1 MARRSLCLATRS
13 LALAA
18 LLTSCSAPA
27 TAPPAGTSAARPAGT
42 VPIAPTPTTS
52 TAITPTSAPVA
63 AVPADQRSTYDQA
76 RLALVEGDL
85 TGATN
90 RLRGL
95 QSASLPPEAAREV
108 RYELAIAL
116 SGQGSG
122 ADALNVLAT
131 PGAIPDDREAFA
143 RGLALEVA
151 DRHAEAMQSLAEF
164 ATANPT
170 VAAAVWLEVA
180 ERELNARRPREAAD
194 AAGHGLDTASP
205 VSEKQ
210 RLLEVRAQALAA
222 LGDNQAAFDAHR
234 QVLTLATS
242 DATLGEQLFRLA
254 QVSRDL
260 GQHDAAVQA
269 LQTALDRFPQ
279 ASTTP
284 DALRL
289 LDELG
294 AANEIDAYVLGRAR
308 YSAVDYRNAVAAF
321 DAYLQ
326 ANPDGPD
333 APSARL
339 YRSLASLTP
348 GNEPNALRELDA
360 IADDPSQDSELAAQ
374 ALVEAGQVLDGL
386 AEPDQAEQR
395 YAKLL
400 DKFPRLDAAAT
411 ASFRLGLD
419 RYIRGADAD
428 AVAAW
433 DTLVARRDD
442 LGPDDVSR
450 ALYWRA
456 RALQR
461 LGRNSDARTS
471 MQQAAAVRPAGYYA
485 LRAQAQL
492 EPAGTVAPGGPSSQS
507 DADQP
512 ELEQFFAARNLNLD
526 SAFQTV
532 AADPALQR
540 AQAEARLGVF
550 REANWEADDLLQRY
564 PDRPDRLYA
573 LARDFT
579 DLDLFG
585 GATRLGQAAYAATG
599 VQTPTEAPRALL
611 QAAYPRPFANLTD
624 AAGERYGLDPLL
636 LESTLRDATQ
646 FDAWSDDAATGARGL
661 AAMSPIHA
669 EEASLALHAASGR
682 SRAQAV
688 PSPPS
693 AADAI
698 ENQAWL
704 LADRLRRYAGR
715 PEAALGAIAT
725 TERLA
730 DGWLARAGSDD
741 PEVMVESI
749 DYEPV
754 RVQLRDIFATQ
765 LTYGI
770 AYAGSGSASAPGDP
784 LHPML
789 PKPEPTAAWIKIA
802 RLAGHVPDPAPLSA
816 EDIGNPDA
824 PDAFQRGTSLARDG
838 NFADAISTFQ
848 SAGSNPD
855 PTQAAAAQL
864 RLGQAL
870 LGAGRTTEAVSSLQA
885 VDAQQPDQI
894 AAFLLGKAFEALNRC
909 DDAGA
914 ALDRFASANPGRL
927 AAQARLAEATC
938 LQSVGRPA
946 DAVPLLEQAAQA
958 QDLPRLQQLDFR
970 ERLALARLRSG
981 DSDGAIADYSGLLSE
996 ARTSSYRSELNYD
1009 LGVIAADPSTA
1020 VAHFRQA
1027 VQLDPKARAA
1037 RAALDE
1043 LVARQDSSAT
1053 SLDAADTRFEQSRYL
1068 EALADYSTDQSTA
1081 RAVYGRGV
1089 SLVRLAQDRRG
1100 IGVLESMATEFPDT
1114 SGAADGLF
1122 RAGRIRESLADLDGA
1137 ANDYGAVI
1145 GMPNAGSR

>member
-1 MARRSLCLATRS
+1 
-13 LALAA
+13 
-18 LLTSCSAPA
+18 
-27 TAPPAGTSAARPAGT
+27 
-42 VPIAPTPTTS
+42 
-52 TAITPTSAPVA
+52 
-63 AVPADQRSTYDQA
+63 
-76 RLALVEGDL
+76 
-85 TGATN
+85 
-90 RLRGL
+90 
-95 QSASLPPEAAREV
+95 
-108 RYELAIAL
+108 
-116 SGQGSG
+116 
-122 ADALNVLAT
+122 
-131 PGAIPDDREAFA
+131 
-143 RGLALEVA
+143 
-151 DRHAEAMQSLAEF
+151 
-164 ATANPT
+164 
-170 VAAAVWLEVA
+170 
-180 ERELNARRPREAAD
+180 
-194 AAGHGLDTASP
+194 
-205 VSEKQ
+205 
-210 RLLEVRAQALAA
+210 
-222 LGDNQAAFDAHR
+222 
-234 QVLTLATS
+234 
-242 DATLGEQLFRLA
+242 
-254 QVSRDL
+254 
-260 GQHDAAVQA
+260 
-269 LQTALDRFPQ
+269 
-279 ASTTP
+279 
-284 DALRL
+284 
-289 LDELG
+289 
-294 AANEIDAYVLGRAR
+294 
-308 YSAVDYRNAVAAF
+308 
-321 DAYLQ
+321 
-326 ANPDGPD
+326 
-333 APSARL
+333 
-339 YRSLASLTP
+339 
-348 GNEPNALRELDA
+348 
-360 IADDPSQDSELAAQ
+360 
-374 ALVEAGQVLDGL
+374 
-386 AEPDQAEQR
+386 
-395 YAKLL
+395 
-400 DKFPRLDAAAT
+400 
-411 ASFRLGLD
+411 
-419 RYIRGADAD
+419 
-428 AVAAW
+428 
-433 DTLVARRDD
+433 
-442 LGPDDVSR
+442 
-450 ALYWRA
+450 
-456 RALQR
+456 
-461 LGRNSDARTS
+461 
-471 MQQAAAVRPAGYYA
+471 
-485 LRAQAQL
+485 
-492 EPAGTVAPGGPSSQS
+492 
-507 DADQP
+507 
-512 ELEQFFAARNLNLD
+512 
-526 SAFQTV
+526 
-532 AADPALQR
+532 
-540 AQAEARLGVF
+540 VF

-573 LARDFT
+573 LTREFT

-599 VQTPTEAPRALL
+599 VQTPTDAPRALL
-611 QAAYPRPFANLTD
+611 QVAYPRPFANVTN
-624 AAGERYGLDPLL
+624 AAGDRYGLNPLF
-636 LESTLRDATQ
+636 LESTLREATQ

-669 EEASLALHAASGR
+669 DEASLALHAASGR

-754 RVQLRDIFATQ
+754 GAQLRDVFATE

-770 AYAGSGSASAPGDP
+770 AYAGPGSAPAPGDP

-802 RLAGHVPDPAPLSA
+802 RLAGDVPDPAPLSA

-1137 ANDYGAVI
+1137 ANDYGTVI
-1145 GMPNAGSR
+1145 GIPNAGSRANDARFRLAFVQFEQGDVSAAANGWRDLAGRQSAASDRAQADFWLGKALHAAGAEQEAQTAWSAAASADPHRFYGLRAGDELNGQTDPRASADTSLQALQSHAGDDPLAPILAWAQSQPDGASALQRVQSDPAFVSADSLLAMGLRQPAIWQFEAVEARFSSDPAAMAVLGGLELRRGLYNTALSLGYDLASTAHLSPTAGPDALRRLIYPLPDPGVLAASAKEIHTDPLLFAALMHQESNMDETAESAAQARGLSQLTASTAYDAARALGVYAFTSADLYTPTTSIRLGAFTFAQRLNRYDQQIFPALAAYNAGPFSVDGWLLASGKADIDTFVEAVPFTETYPYVQAIYENYRQYLELYGSP